1 MREEREF
8 RQVLSICPHDI
19 ARRPG
24 WKWGVIPREC
34 RDASVLALSHR
45 PSCAAT
51 DSLVPLREKERERV
65 VRPRASLRI
74 EYTLAGYNFF
84 TSSHFLR
91 NLRLSVI
98 TSLVREIAF
107 NRLHA
112 SGTGNQLSAFIFWS
126 FNAGGKKWWWFR
138 CVVVVHLAG
147 ADPES
152 NAFLWRHSGDSQ
164 DPSPL
169 GDVGK
174 SRSVL
179 LHPRTRVQSQ
189 GVCGANGGDIHF

>member
-1 MREEREF
+1 M
-8 RQVLSICPHDI
+8 
-19 ARRPG
+19 
-24 WKWGVIPREC
+24 GVIPREC

-45 PSCAAT
+45 PSRAAT
-51 DSLVPLREKERERV
+51 DSSVPLRENERERV
-65 VRPRASLRI
+65 VRPRASLRV
-74 EYTLAGYNFF
+74 ECTVTSAGRNFF
-84 TSSHFLR
+84 YIVSFF
-91 NLRLSVI
+91 I
-98 TSLVREIAF
+98 IAF

-147 ADPES
+147 ADPEG

-164 DPSPL
+164 DPSPP

-179 LHPRTRVQSQ
+179 LHPRTRVQKNRACAESY
-189 GVCGANGGDIHF
+189 ILI